1 MVLEGEALAA
11 VILPVNFEVPP
22 EIAAKIA
29 AGALKVFGG
38 VVRDLE
44 GHIVMHLKEVGRP
57 EAEEVAEK
65 AVAVAKKLTAKLD
78 LTDPRFVVG
87 AVIVGA
93 ATIGGILYFV
103 TRKPKQS
110 VKPEVPEVPEWV
122 KEYSGALTEYLRA
135 IQDATLTVVVIE
147 RLIAA
152 LDVLEAQEGEDRV
165 VLDLS
170 KDEAAQLLN
179 LVVRYTAE
187 LAKANSVDLDEPEQ
201 QPDSEGASILDLRRH
216 LEIQKKIFRDAA

>member
-1 MVLEGEALAA
+1 VVLDGGGIAA
-11 VILPVNFEVPP
+11 VILPVDFEVPT

-29 AGALKVFGG
+29 TGTLKLFGG
-38 VVRDLE
+38 VVRDLN
-44 GHIVMHLKEVGRP
+44 GQIVMHLKEAGPP

-65 AVAVAKKLTAKLD
+65 AVAVAKKLTDKLD
-78 LTDPRFVVG
+78 LTDPKFVVG

-93 ATIGGILYFV
+93 ATICGILYFV
-103 TRKPKQS
+103 TRKPKQPA
-110 VKPEVPEVPEWV
+110 KPQVPEVPEWV
-122 KEYSGALTEYLRA
+122 KEYNASLTEYLRA
-135 IQDATLTVVVIE
+135 IQEATLTVVAID

-152 LDVLEAQEGEDRV
+152 LDVLEAQEGDDRV

-179 LVVRYTAE
+179 LVVRYTDE
-187 LAKANSVDLDEPEQ
+187 LAKANSVDLDEPEE
-201 QPDSEGASILDLRRH
+201 QPGSEGASIFDLRRY